1 MSRKQ
6 RRDFKSRK
14 ADVLR
19 IMQDVDDDNACL
31 GQLPLVVGWMM
42 DKGLDIAPDDIE
54 ISEGAC
60 FVGGHVKH
68 LEMSLQI
75 GCFDEEFPW
84 RARLGVSDEEH
95 FDRCQNCE
103 IMAYFPLEKD
113 SIDDLF
119 NILEK
124 AYADKEYIGKIA
136 DRDKSFVEFK

>member
-1 MSRKQ
+1 
-6 RRDFKSRK
+6 
-14 ADVLR
+14 
-19 IMQDVDDDNACL
+19 
-31 GQLPLVVGWMM
+31 M

-75 GCFDEEFPW
+75 GCFDEKLPW
-84 RARLGVSDEEH
+84 RARLGVSDKEH

-119 NILEK
+119 DILEK

-136 DRDKSFVEFK
+136 DREKCFVEFK